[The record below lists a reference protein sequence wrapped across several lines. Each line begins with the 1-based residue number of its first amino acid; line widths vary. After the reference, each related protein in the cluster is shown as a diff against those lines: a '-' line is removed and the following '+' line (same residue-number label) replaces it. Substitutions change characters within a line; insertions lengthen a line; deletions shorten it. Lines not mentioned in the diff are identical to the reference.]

1 MTDVACMRMYA
12 HIHMHTCDKYR
23 DLLLLG
29 YKYLHTWEECIVG
42 DNTNKSNS
50 IPLTMRVKTEVKSK
64 FAGIAE
70 RSGKTQPEL
79 LETLLG
85 LYEQQEAEQLHP
97 GRADEV
103 ESMRRH
109 TEAIMTHYMSA
120 LALADGAEEKAK
132 DAYAGRIDAQ
142 AQTIADLQKKTS
154 ELEEIV
160 AGKDKEIAE
169 LNEQIVALGE
179 ERRKA
184 EQTIADRDATIASL
198 RDNRQM
204 LEKFH
209 NLLVRDNNGVL
220 AVAPVLFESD
230 SKDSFRAS

>member
-85 LYEQQEAEQLHP
+85 LYEKQEAEQLHP
-97 GRADEV
+97 GRADEI
-103 ESMRRH
+103 EAMRRH

-120 LALADGAEEKAK
+120 LALADGAE
-132 DAYAGRIDAQ
+132 DAVKNEYTGMINSQ
-142 AQTIADLQKKTS
+142 LQTIAELQAKVK
-154 ELEEIV
+154 ELENAITE
-160 AGKDKEIAE
+160 KEKEIAE

-230 SKDSFRAS
+230 SKDSSRAS

>member
-1 MTDVACMRMYA
+1 MRMYA
-12 HIHMHTCDKYR
+12 HIHMHTFDEYR

-29 YKYLHTWEECIVG
+29 YKNLHTWEERIVSEIV
-42 DNTNKSNS
+42 NKSNS
-50 IPLTMRVKTEVKSK
+50 TPLTVRVKTEIKSK
-64 FAGIAE
+64 FSTIAE
-70 RSGKTQPEL
+70 KAGKSQPEL
-79 LETLLG
+79 LEALLG
-85 LYEQQEAEQLHP
+85 LYEKQEAEQLHP
-97 GRADEV
+97 GRADEI
-103 ESMRRH
+103 EAMRRH

-132 DAYAGRIDAQ
+132 DAYAGRIEAQ

-209 NLLVRDNNGVL
+209 DLLVRDNNGVL

-230 SKDSFRAS
+230 SKNRSRAS